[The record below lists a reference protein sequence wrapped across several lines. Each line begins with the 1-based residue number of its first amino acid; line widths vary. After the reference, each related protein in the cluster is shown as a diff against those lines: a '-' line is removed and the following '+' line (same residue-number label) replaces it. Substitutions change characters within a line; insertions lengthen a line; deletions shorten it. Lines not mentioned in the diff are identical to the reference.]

1 MKIEN
6 LLKQALPKWK
16 YAACSRDG
24 NWYFF
29 SIKPKPLLEIGNW
42 QIENDGE
49 YLDLKTAFD
58 VTKEINPLPEGI
70 SQEDSLICRADLP
83 KKKKLYR
90 YFVCFNFAWNQMG
103 TMIIES
109 SRKIKANE
117 DLDML
122 SRQIQKNLNLSEPPF
137 ISNISKL

>member
-6 LLKQALPKWK
+6 LLKKALPKWK
-16 YAACSRDG
+16 YAACSKDG

-29 SIKPKPLLEIGNW
+29 SCKPKPCLEIGNW
-42 QIENDGE
+42 EVENGGE
-49 YLDLKTAFD
+49 YLDLGSTF
-58 VTKEINPLPEGI
+58 VTKKIDPLSEGI
-70 SQEDSLICRADLP
+70 SWEDSLISRNCIS
-83 KKKKLYR
+83 KKAKTYR
-90 YFVCFNFAWNQMG
+90 YFVCFNYVWAQMG
-103 TMIIES
+103 NMIIES
-109 SRKIKANE
+109 SRKIKSNE

>member
-6 LLKQALPKWK
+6 LLKKALPKWK
-16 YAACSRDG
+16 YAACNENGD
-24 NWYFF
+24 WYFF
-29 SIKPKPLLEIGNW
+29 STKPKLNQGIGNW
-42 QIENDGE
+42 ELENGGD
-49 YLDLKTAFD
+49 YLDLNLPRD
-58 VTKEINPLPEGI
+58 VFESVDPLPEGI
-70 SQEDSLICRADLP
+70 SWKDSLICRADLH

-90 YFVCFNFAWNQMG
+90 YFVCFNYAWAQMG
-103 TMIIES
+103 NMIIES

-122 SRQIQKNLNLSEPPF
+122 SIQIQKKLNLSEPPF

>member
-16 YAACSRDG
+16 YAACSKDG

-29 SIKPKPLLEIGNW
+29 SCKPKPRLEIGNW
-42 QIENDGE
+42 EVEKGGE
-49 YLDLKTAFD
+49 YLDLGSTF
-58 VTKEINPLPEGI
+58 VTKKIDPLSEDI
-70 SQEDSLICRADLP
+70 SWEDSLICRADLH

-90 YFVCFNFAWNQMG
+90 YFVCVNYGWNQMG
-103 TMIIES
+103 NMIIES

-122 SRQIQKNLNLSEPPF
+122 SVQIQKNLNLSEPPF

>member
-16 YAACSRDG
+16 YAACSREG

-29 SIKPKPLLEIGNW
+29 SIKPKPRLEIGNW
-42 QIENDGE
+42 EVEKDGE
-49 YLDLKTAFD
+49 YFDLSSGF
-58 VTKEINPLPEGI
+58 VTKELDPLPEGI
-70 SQEDSLICRADLP
+70 SWEDSLISRNCIS
-83 KKKKLYR
+83 KKAKTYR
-90 YFVCFNFAWNQMG
+90 YFVCFNYAWAQMG
-103 TMIIES
+103 NMIIES

-117 DLDML
+117 DMDML

>member
-16 YAACSRDG
+16 YAACSKDG

-29 SIKPKPLLEIGNW
+29 SCKPKPRLEIGNW
-42 QIENDGE
+42 EVEKGGE
-49 YLDLKTAFD
+49 YLDLGSTF
-58 VTKEINPLPEGI
+58 VTKKIDPLSEDI
-70 SQEDSLICRADLP
+70 SWEDSLICRADLP

-103 TMIIES
+103 NMIIES

-122 SRQIQKNLNLSEPPF
+122 SVQIQKNLNLSEPPF

>member
-6 LLKQALPKWK
+6 LLKKAPPKWK
-16 YAACSRDG
+16 YAACNENGD
-24 NWYFF
+24 WYFF
-29 SIKPKPLLEIGNW
+29 SCKPKPRLEIGNW
-42 QIENDGE
+42 EVEKDGE
-49 YLDLKTAFD
+49 YFDLSSVF
-58 VTKEINPLPEGI
+58 VTKELDPLPEGI
-70 SQEDSLICRADLP
+70 SWEDSLISRNCIS
-83 KKKKLYR
+83 KKAKTYR

-103 TMIIES
+103 NMIIES